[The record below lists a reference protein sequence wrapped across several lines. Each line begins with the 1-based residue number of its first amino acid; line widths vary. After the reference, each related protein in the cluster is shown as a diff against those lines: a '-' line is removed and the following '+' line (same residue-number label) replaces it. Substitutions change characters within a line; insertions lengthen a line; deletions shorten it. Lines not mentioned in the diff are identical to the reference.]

1 MDGLVYK
8 EHRSVVLIISK
19 VHPDKSL
26 QCIGPRP
33 QKNLYLLE
41 SSPLRGQLWL
51 ELPTSNFLQRGSEN
65 PQIVAFKSST
75 ISPNENFLAIF
86 CLVSC
91 CNRCRLF
98 KIHNGVWS
106 NNSHILL
113 LTSIQAQQQTV
124 LCCECIKQQTLQR
137 GLHTLLF
144 LNQTNVLFWRSIP
157 SSGYYT
163 NCGNIPN
170 AQI

>member
-33 QKNLYLLE
+33 QKNLSLLE

-65 PQIVAFKSST
+65 PQILKVPQYFQMRIK
-75 ISPNENFLAIF
+75 FF
-86 CLVSC
+86 
-91 CNRCRLF
+91 
-98 KIHNGVWS
+98 
-106 NNSHILL
+106 HILFGEL
-113 LTSIQAQQQTV
+113 LQQVQTVQNSQWGVKQQFTHFAVDKQQTV